1 MSGDKSA
8 AASGEATLERRDDV
22 ALAKL
27 VRARA
32 QEPTIRV
39 GQDDFLKPEET
50 SGGCDAMKVEEM
62 QGNYKINPDLIGRV
76 RRKGVT
82 HQDEKS
88 GWRLATLG
96 EFVANRTR
104 GIVPNKTPDTT
115 FELFSV
121 PSLDTG
127 APEIVRGKEVGSNKQ
142 IVDEGTVLL
151 CKINPRINRS
161 WVVSSHTA
169 HQKIASTEWITF
181 PPNEAFEPKYLSYYL
196 KQDSVRDFLA
206 ANASGVGGSL
216 MRVKPTTLRD
226 YPFPL
231 APLDQQKRIV
241 AEIEKQFSRLDEAV
255 ANLKR
260 VKANLKRY
268 KAAVLKAAVE
278 GRLVETEAELAR
290 REGRSYET
298 GAQLLQRI
306 LETCHSQ
313 WQGKGKY
320 KKPAAPDTTSLPEL
334 PEGWVWAT
342 VDRTAQII
350 SGLTK
355 NPKREA
361 LPSKYPYLRVANV
374 YANELRLNEIE
385 HIGVAEAELEK
396 LRLQRND
403 LLVVEGN
410 GSPDQIGR
418 VALWDGSI
426 PNCMHQNHIIK
437 VRFSDVLLP
446 KWAMNWLLSP
456 GGRHQ
461 IEQVSSST
469 SGLHTLS
476 TGKVARLPVPLPPI
490 AEQHRIVAEVD
501 RRLTLLRA
509 TEDQVVANLRRSE
522 GLRNSVLARAFS
534 IGIGL

>member
-1 MSGDKSA
+1 VSGDKTA
-8 AASGEATLERRDDV
+8 AASGEATLERQDNV

-39 GQDDFLKPEET
+39 GQDDLLKPEET

-62 QGNYKINPDLIGRV
+62 RGNYKINPDLIGRV
-76 RRKGVT
+76 RREGVT

-127 APEIVRGKEVGSNKQ
+127 APEIIRGKEIGSNKQ

-169 HQKIASTEWITF
+169 HRKIASTEWITF

-196 KQDSVRDFLA
+196 KKDSVRDFLA

-298 GAQLLQRI
+298 GPQLLQRI
-306 LETCHSQ
+306 LETRRSQ

-320 KKPAAPDTTSLPEL
+320 KEPAAPDTTGLPEL
-334 PEGWVWAT
+334 PEGWVWCSGAQFFEWSSGEGLT
-342 VDRTAQII
+342 EKNQRTGPYRVYGGNGI
-350 SGLTK
+350 SGHHDEYFVE
-355 NPKREA
+355 NPTIVVG
-361 LPSKYPYLRVANV
+361 RVGAHCGNV
-374 YANELRLNEIE
+374 YVTKPECWITDNAIYAKSFPNDAPLEYLQIVFTQAGLNRSAAGSGQPFVNQRMLNE
-385 HIGVAEAELEK
+385 V
-396 LRLQRND
+396 
-403 LLVVEGN
+403 
-410 GSPDQIGR
+410 
-418 VALWDGSI
+418 SI
-426 PNCMHQNHIIK
+426 
-437 VRFSDVLLP
+437 
-446 KWAMNWLLSP
+446 
-456 GGRHQ
+456 
-461 IEQVSSST
+461 
-469 SGLHTLS
+469 
-476 TGKVARLPVPLPPI
+476 PLPPLD
-490 AEQHRIVAEVD
+490 EQLRIVEEVD
-501 RRLTLLRA
+501 RRLSLIHEVEA
-509 TEDQVVANLRRSE
+509 QVDANLQRAER
-522 GLRNSVLARAFS
+522 LRQSILAQAFS
-534 IGIGL
+534 GRLKLSEESVGEVA

>member
-1 MSGDKSA
+1 MSGDKTA
-8 AASGEATLERRDDV
+8 AASGEATLERQDNV

-39 GQDDFLKPEET
+39 GQDDLLKPEET

-62 QGNYKINPDLIGRV
+62 RGNYKINPDLIGRV
-76 RRKGVT
+76 RREGVT

-127 APEIVRGKEVGSNKQ
+127 APEIIRGKEIGSNKQ

-169 HQKIASTEWITF
+169 HRKIASTEWITF

-196 KQDSVRDFLA
+196 KKDSVRDFLA

-241 AEIEKQFSRLDEAV
+241 AEIEKQFSRLDKAV
-255 ANLKR
+255 ANLKH

-278 GRLVETEAELAR
+278 GRLVEVMSEAIVPTPLGSLGDWCGGGTPSKSTPEYWTDGEIPWVSPKDMKTEVISDAEDHITEAAIK
-290 REGRSYET
+290 GSAT
-298 GAQLLQRI
+298 NLL
-306 LETCHSQ
+306 S
-313 WQGKGKY
+313 KG
-320 KKPAAPDTTSLPEL
+320 S
-334 PEGWVWAT
+334 V
-342 VDRTAQII
+342 
-350 SGLTK
+350 
-355 NPKREA
+355 
-361 LPSKYPYLRVANV
+361 
-374 YANELRLNEIE
+374 
-385 HIGVAEAELEK
+385 
-396 LRLQRND
+396 
-403 LLVVEGN
+403 LVVT
-410 GSPDQIGR
+410 R
-418 VALWDGSI
+418 
-426 PNCMHQNHIIK
+426 
-437 VRFSDVLLP
+437 
-446 KWAMNWLLSP
+446 
-456 GGRHQ
+456 
-461 IEQVSSST
+461 
-469 SGLHTLS
+469 SGILKHTLPVAV
-476 TGKVARLPVPLPPI
+476 TTEPVAINQDLKALQPTKEYDPQYIALAFRAQQQEILHQCGKEGTTVQSIEFPQFLRYEIPVPTLVD
-490 AEQHRIVAEVD
+490 QRLIVTEVE
-501 RRLTLLRA
+501 RRLSLVRGTEAQVDANLMRADRLRQA
-509 TEDQVVANLRRSE
+509 VLRRSFRE
-522 GLRNSVLARAFS
+522 
-534 IGIGL
+534 

>member
-1 MSGDKSA
+1 MANDESA
-8 AASGEATLERRDDV
+8 A
-22 ALAKL
+22 
-27 VRARA
+27 
-32 QEPTIRV
+32 
-39 GQDDFLKPEET
+39 
-50 SGGCDAMKVEEM
+50 
-62 QGNYKINPDLIGRV
+62 
-76 RRKGVT
+76 
-82 HQDEKS
+82 
-88 GWRLATLG
+88 GWIQATLG
-96 EFVANRTR
+96 DFVATRTR
-104 GIVPNKTPDTT
+104 GIVPNKTPDAT
-115 FELFSV
+115 FELYSV

-127 APEIVRGKEVGSNKQ
+127 APEIVTGSEVGSNKQ

-151 CKINPRINRS
+151 CKINPRINRT
-161 WVVSSHTA
+161 WVVSSHTPN
-169 HQKIASTEWITF
+169 QKIASTEWITF
-181 PPNEAFEPKYLSYYL
+181 PPNESFEPKYLAYYL
-196 KQDSVRDFLA
+196 KQDTVRDFLA

-216 MRVKPTTLRD
+216 MRVKPTTLKD

-298 GAQLLQRI
+298 GEQLLQRI
-306 LETCHSQ
+306 LETRRSQ

-320 KKPAAPDTTSLPEL
+320 KEPAAPDTTDLPEL

-342 VDRTAQII
+342 VDQSAQII

-361 LPSKYPYLRVANV
+361 LPGKLPYLRVANV
-374 YANELRLNEIE
+374 YANELRLDEIE
-385 HIGVAEAELEK
+385 HIGVAEGEREK
-396 LRLQRND
+396 LLLQRND

-410 GSPDQIGR
+410 GSPDQLGR

-426 PNCMHQNHIIK
+426 PNCVHQNHIIK
-437 VRFSDVLLP
+437 VRFSDKLLP
-446 KWAMNWLLSP
+446 NLAMNWLLSP

-476 TGKVARLPVPLPPI
+476 TGKVSRLPVPIPPLP
-490 AEQHRIVAEVD
+490 EQHRIVAEVD
-501 RRLTLLRA
+501 RRLSLLRE
-509 TEDQVVANLRRSE
+509 TEAQVDANLQRAER
-522 GLRNSVLARAFS
+522 LRQSILSRAFAGS
-534 IGIGL
+534 LV